1 MMKPKQ
7 LSDDCKI
14 MLSIYNAYLCGKNE
28 ETRIRKMRKSH
39 TRLVVGT
46 LILMTAGCAQF
57 PSRRAPV
64 SIGPEP
70 AVRPLISQEE
80 LTEKIVTLQ
89 KRLQE
94 NSISEADRP
103 GAKALLE
110 IYKLLQDAS
119 PSTGETGYR
128 QLIARL
134 YLRLGRVETAFQ
146 AGGNEV
152 ESHEKSTMDA
162 FSWKRDKIV
171 SLYLSGDS
179 RGVING
185 VLALK
190 GQFGPGAMTPEVS
203 LVFACSLANQGL
215 LKEAI
220 EAGERA
226 ARELEQGPDLIT
238 LESKMATWYSRLGQE
253 DAAMLRFE
261 KVSDLMDDR
270 TALLNNL
277 KQDLQVRVKPQE
289 PQEEEH
295 ISLPKVISMAEDQ
308 LQAHAFDQA
317 TRLLLQKRQDTT
329 LSPSDLDTIDRTLE
343 RVEKA
348 KEASLGREKKALE
361 QIRDL
366 MEKEKYD
373 EALSML
379 EELKSEKMQGD
390 EIASL
395 ELEAREGYINH
406 ERKKAAALF
415 LRARTAGSSLEKKEY
430 LRQSHDILQHLLDK
444 FPSSPSRDKILQ
456 NLESVDRELAKW

>member
-1 MMKPKQ
+1 
-7 LSDDCKI
+7 
-14 MLSIYNAYLCGKNE
+14 
-28 ETRIRKMRKSH
+28 MRKNYS
-39 TRLVVGT
+39 RLVVGM
-46 LILMTAGCAQF
+46 LILVIAGCAQF
-57 PSRRAPV
+57 PGRRAPV

-70 AVRPLISQEE
+70 AFRPLISQEE
-80 LTEKIVTLQ
+80 LTEKIVSLQ

-146 AGGNEV
+146 GGGNEV

-162 FSWKRDKIV
+162 FSRKRDKIV

-185 VLALK
+185 VLELK
-190 GQFGPGAMTPEVS
+190 GQFGPSAMTPEVN
-203 LVFACSLANQGL
+203 LIFACSLANQGL

-226 ARELEQGPDLIT
+226 ARELEQGPDLII
-238 LESKMATWYSRLGQE
+238 LDSKMATWYSRLGQE

-277 KQDLQVRVKPQE
+277 KQELQVPLKPQE
-289 PQEEEH
+289 EDH
-295 ISLPKVISMAEDQ
+295 ISLPKVLGMVEEQ

-317 TRLLLQKRQDTT
+317 TRLLLQKRQDMT
-329 LSPSDLDTIDRTLE
+329 LSPSDLDAIDRTLE

-348 KEASLGREKKALE
+348 KEASSGREKKALE
-361 QIRDL
+361 QIRGL
-366 MEKEKYD
+366 MEQEKYD

-390 EIASL
+390 EIASI
-395 ELEAREGYINH
+395 ELEAREKYINH

-444 FPSSPSRDKILQ
+444 FPLSPSRDKVLQ

>member
-1 MMKPKQ
+1 
-7 LSDDCKI
+7 
-14 MLSIYNAYLCGKNE
+14 
-28 ETRIRKMRKSH
+28 MRTSPTK
-39 TRLVVGT
+39 LVIGVL
-46 LILMTAGCAQF
+46 LILMIAGCAQF
-57 PSRRAPV
+57 SGQRAPV
-64 SIGPEP
+64 SMGPEP
-70 AVRPLISQEE
+70 AFRPLISQEE
-80 LTEKIVTLQ
+80 LTEKIVSLQ

-110 IYKLLQDAS
+110 IYKLLQDAP
-119 PSTGETGYR
+119 PSMGETGYR

-146 AGGNEV
+146 TGGNEI
-152 ESHEKSTMDA
+152 ESREKSTMDA
-162 FSWKRDKIV
+162 FARKRDKIV

-179 RGVING
+179 QGVING
-185 VLALK
+185 VLELK
-190 GQFGPGAMTPEVS
+190 GEFGPSAMTPEIS
-203 LVFACSLANQGL
+203 LIFACSLANQGL

-220 EAGERA
+220 DAGERA
-226 ARELEQGPDLIT
+226 ARALEQGPDLII
-238 LESKMATWYSRLGQE
+238 LDSKMATWYSRLGQE

-270 TALLNNL
+270 TTLLNNL
-277 KQDLQVRVKPQE
+277 KQELQVPLKPQE
-289 PQEEEH
+289 EDH
-295 ISLPKVISMAEDQ
+295 ISLPRILGMVEEQ

-317 TRLLLQKRQDTT
+317 ARLLLQKRQDTS

-348 KEASLGREKKALE
+348 KEAYSGRERKALE
-361 QIRDL
+361 QVRDL
-366 MEKEKYD
+366 MENEKYD

-379 EELKSEKMQGD
+379 EELKSEKIQGD
-390 EIASL
+390 EVASL
-395 ELEAREGYINH
+395 EREVRERYINH